1 MFFLKQAANRFISA
15 AKLGILTT
23 ALIEIVSL
31 LEPASSCHSRNV
43 FCYFCTG
50 FNSQNSRCKTLRR
63 GSLMPCWVWVVV
75 LPQSSVLE
83 LQQRRKML
91 TIFLPLPPF
100 LPVFLSFCST
110 GSNILRNSP
119 TLNVFFFH
127 HEGVWCD
134 VRDGGSFNLAEIK
147 VEMNLQMSSAG
158 LPQIHPWKEQNLGT
172 TAHCSLVF
180 GRGRLSRFKLY
191 CLLCTGVK

>member
-1 MFFLKQAANRFISA
+1 MPLQLSWRDISWIEAKNVFLKQAANRFISA

-75 LPQSSVLE
+75 LPQLSVLE

-119 TLNVFFFH
+119 TLNVFFFSTMKVS
-127 HEGVWCD
+127 GVMWETGAHLTWLKSKLRWIYRWAA
-134 VRDGGSFNLAEIK
+134 RDFHKFI
-147 VEMNLQMSSAG
+147 
-158 LPQIHPWKEQNLGT
+158 LGKNKIWARQP
-172 TAHCSLVF
+172 TAV
-180 GRGRLSRFKLY
+180 
-191 CLLCTGVK
+191 